1 MSTDTTTKTSA
12 ARLARDAY
20 LYVRQSTLYQVA
32 NNTESTTRQ
41 YDLKG
46 RAIALGWPP
55 ERIHVIDVD
64 QGHSGASAA
73 DREGFQHLVA
83 EVSLGR
89 AGIVLGLECSRL
101 ARNNADWHRLL
112 QICAHNDTLICDE
125 DGLYDPTSFN
135 DRLILGMKGQIS
147 EAELY
152 YLRARMQGGLLAKA
166 RRGQLRTRQ
175 PIGLVHDDAGNVV
188 LDPDTGV
195 RQAVQ
200 LVFDTFTATGSARA
214 VVKSFT
220 ENGLTFP
227 GRHLSGPHH
236 GQLYWK
242 QLRHNEVLHLL
253 HNPAYAGAY
262 VYGRRK
268 HTTDLDGHHHA
279 TIKPIDQWTVLIHDH
294 HPGYLSWTQYEHNQ
308 QVLAANAAA
317 RGQARTAGPAREGPA
332 LLQGLVICGRCGN
345 RMSVGYHTRA
355 GGILVPD
362 YHCQRQSISAAVPEC
377 QAITGADLDTA
388 IAALVLERMT
398 PLALEVALT
407 VSDELTAHAEHAD
420 ALRAGHVQRAQHT
433 ADTAR
438 RRYLAVD
445 PSNRLV
451 ADTLEAD
458 WNTALRDLATAQDD
472 YTKARTTADTLTEA
486 QRQRIRAL
494 AADFPT
500 IWNDPATPHRERKRL
515 IRLLITDVTL
525 TRRPDGTT
533 AAIRFPGGQQH
544 TLHLPRPRT
553 AWELHT
559 TDPTTITLIDHL
571 LDDHPLDEIVTILN
585 QRGLT
590 GGWGR
595 AFTTANLAE
604 LCRARHLTP
613 HTDRLRAQGMLST
626 TQIAADLDVTPATI
640 LKWRHAGLI
649 TGRRIDGRG
658 EHLYHPDQH
667 RPDRPPLAAGR
678 PPGTA
683 HLLTSSQ
690 LAAKLA
696 VTASTVTRWHD
707 LGLIQSPAHDQ
718 RGFRL
723 YHPDQT
729 RPTPAEITAANRPPH
744 TDQAITGGQLA
755 AQLGVSRSA
764 IYKWYSLGLI
774 EALGVDATGRHLYH
788 PDQQAP
794 DPAQITAA
802 RATARTHPSTEQPHD
817 PTTNPQQHRNCPT
830 SVPAST
836 SPGRQGRQTRPSTT
850 EEPQSPMR
858 GAV

>member
-1 MSTDTTTKTSA
+1 VNTDTITKISA
-12 ARLARDAY
+12 ARLQRDAY

-32 NNTESTTRQ
+32 NNTESTLRQ

-55 ERIHVIDVD
+55 ERVHVIDID

-166 RRGQLRTRQ
+166 SRGELRTRL
-175 PIGLVHDDAGNVV
+175 PIGLVYDAAGNVTP
-188 LDPDTGV
+188 DPDAGV
-195 RQAVQ
+195 RQAVAM
-200 LVFDTFTATGSARA
+200 VFGTFTAAGSARA
-214 VVKSFT
+214 VVKSFADAA
-220 ENGLTFP
+220 LTFP

-242 QLRHNEVLHLL
+242 QLRHGEVLDLL

-262 VYGRRK
+262 VYGRHK
-268 HTTDLDGHHHA
+268 HTTDLDGRHHS
-279 TIKPIDQWTVLIHDH
+279 TIKPVDQWTVLIHDH
-294 HPGYLSWTQYEHNQ
+294 HPGYLSWAQYEHNQ
-308 QVLAANAAA
+308 QQLTANAAA
-317 RGQARTAGPAREGPA
+317 RGETRTTGPAREGPA

-362 YHCQRQSISAAVPEC
+362 YHCQRESIGAAVPEC
-377 QAITGADLDTA
+377 QALTGAGIDTA
-388 IAALVLERMT
+388 IAALVLDAMT
-398 PLALEVALT
+398 PLALEVALS
-407 VSDELTAHAEHAD
+407 VSDELLAHAEQAD
-420 ALRAGHVQRAQHT
+420 ALRAGHVQRAQHA
-433 ADTAR
+433 ADAAR

-445 PSNRLV
+445 AGNRLV

-458 WNTALRDLATAQDD
+458 WNAALRDLAAAQDD
-472 YTKARTTADTLTEA
+472 YAKARTTAGMLSEQ

-500 IWNDPATPHRERKRL
+500 IWNDPATPIPERKRL
-515 IRLLITDVTL
+515 IRLLVTDVTL
-525 TRRPDGTT
+525 TRHPDGVT
-533 AAIRFPGGQQH
+533 AAVRLPGGQQH

-559 TDPTTITLIDHL
+559 TDPATITLIDHL
-571 LDDHPLDEIVTILN
+571 LDDHPLDEIATILN
-585 QRGLT
+585 SRGLT

-595 AFTTANLAE
+595 SFTTATLAA
-604 LCRARHLTP
+604 LCQARHLTS
-613 HTDRLRAQGMLST
+613 HAGRLRAQGMLST
-626 TQIAADLDVTPATI
+626 AQIAADLAVTPATI

-658 EHLYHPDQH
+658 EHLYHPGQH
-667 RPDRPPLAAGR
+667 RPDRPRLAARR
-678 PPGTA
+678 PAGTA

-690 LAAKLA
+690 LASKLA
-696 VTASTVTRWHD
+696 VTACTVTRWHD
-707 LGLIQSPAHDQ
+707 LGLIDSPARDQ

-729 RPTPAEITAANRPPH
+729 RPTPAQVTSANRPPD
-744 TDQAITGGQLA
+744 TGQALTGGQLA
-755 AQLGVSRSA
+755 ARLSVSRST
-764 IYKWYSLGLI
+764 IYKWYRLGLI
-774 EALGVDATGRHLYH
+774 ETLGADTTGRHLYH

-794 DPAQITAA
+794 DPTQITTA
-802 RATARTHPSTEQPHD
+802 RSAARTHPTAA
-817 PTTNPQQHRNCPT
+817 QQ
-830 SVPAST
+830 
-836 SPGRQGRQTRPSTT
+836 
-850 EEPQSPMR
+850 ER
-858 GAV
+858 GHHN